1 MLTQPP
7 RQRPSDALVD
17 KLRIRLDR
25 ALGSSK
31 LITAGDG
38 MIDYGSDESEQEP
51 VLPDAVVRAE
61 NAEDVMATL
70 AVASELGVAVTP
82 RGGGSGKSGGC
93 VPVHGGVVLCTLAM
107 RDIKEIDA
115 HELLAVVEPGIILA
129 DFCEAIEREGLFYPP
144 DPNSLDVCA
153 LGGNIAENAGGPRA
167 FKYGVT
173 RDYVLGLDVITAQ
186 GTPLSVG
193 RRTVK
198 GVTGYDL
205 TALLVGSEGTL
216 AVTQAATLRL
226 LRSPE
231 KIVTLMALFE
241 DVHAAAEAVQKIVA
255 AGLVPRCLELID
267 EACLQALRDGG
278 VGVDPHAGA
287 MLIIEVD
294 GDEQSCERDMLAV
307 GERAMDAK
315 AREVLVAQDEAQRTR
330 LWAARR
336 ELSHTTRRL
345 ARFKISEDVVVP
357 RSQMAQLVAQ
367 VQRISEQRDVR
378 MLSFGHAGDGN
389 LHVNL
394 LWDDPAQAPQVEEAL
409 EELFKAVLAMRGT
422 LTGEHGVGLS
432 KAPFLALEQ
441 SSAAIA
447 LQRDIKSL
455 FDPKQI
461 LNPGKIFPRG
471 GHRPC

>member
-1 MLTQPP
+1 MLKRKPSE
-7 RQRPSDALVD
+7 RPSADTVER
-17 KLRIRLDR
+17 LRIRLDR
-25 ALGSSK
+25 EVGGSK
-31 LITAGDG
+31 LITSTDA
-38 MIDYGSDESEQEP
+38 MIDYGRDESEQEP

-61 NAEDVMATL
+61 SAADVMATL
-70 AVASELGVAVTP
+70 AIAGELGVAVTP

-93 VPVHGGVVLCTLAM
+93 VPVNGGVVLCTLGM
-107 RDIKEIDA
+107 RDIKEIDP
-115 HELLAVVEPGIILA
+115 HELLAVVEPGLILA
-129 DFCEAIEREGLFYPP
+129 DFCEAVEQEGLFYPP

-173 RDYVLGLDVITAQ
+173 RDYVLGLEVITAQ

-216 AVTQAATLRL
+216 AITQSATLRL
-226 LRSPE
+226 LRKPD
-231 KIVTLMALFE
+231 KIVTLMALF
-241 DVHAAAEAVQKIVA
+241 DSVRAAAEAVQLIVA

-267 EACLQALRDGG
+267 EVCLQALRDGG
-278 VGVDPHAGA
+278 VGVDARAGA

-294 GDEQSCERDMLAV
+294 GDEQGCERDMLAV
-307 GERAMDAK
+307 GERAMDAS
-315 AREVLVAQDEAQRTR
+315 AIEVLVAQDEAQRTR
-330 LWAARR
+330 LWSARR
-336 ELSHTTRRL
+336 ELSHTTRRM

-357 RSQMAQLVAQ
+357 RSQMAELMGQ
-367 VQRISEQRDVR
+367 VQHISERNSVR
-378 MLSFGHAGDGN
+378 MLCFGHAGDGN
-389 LHVNL
+389 VHVNL
-394 LWDDPAQAPQVEEAL
+394 LWDDPAEAPRIEQAL
-409 EELFKAVLAMRGT
+409 DDLFRAVLGLRGT

-432 KAPFLALEQ
+432 KAPFLELEQ
-441 SSAAIA
+441 SRELIE

-461 LNPGKIFPRG
+461 LNPGKIFPPRG
-471 GHRPC
+471 HGPC